1 MIRHYQ
7 PRCISESAAPF
18 SQVVIDDRYAHLAG
32 LVAADFP
39 DGVAVLGDPGK
50 ETTAVLAVIRSILE
64 ELDMT
69 TGDIV
74 RTDVHLASLDDFDA
88 MDGAYRK
95 FFTSGQYPARTT
107 TQSSRLF
114 GGSLVEITCMA
125 QLPG

>member
-7 PRCISESAAPF
+7 PRCISESSAPF
-18 SQVVIDDRYAHLAG
+18 SQVVIDDHYAHLAG

-39 DGVAVLGDPGK
+39 DGIAVLGDPAQ
-50 ETTAVLAVIRSILE
+50 ETTAVLAMIRSILD

-69 TGDIV
+69 MGDIV

-88 MDGAYRK
+88 MDGAYRD
-95 FFTSGQYPARTT
+95 FFASGQYPARPT

-114 GGSLVEITCMA
+114 GESLVAITCMA
-125 QLPG
+125 QLPV